1 MSAWENIEK
10 ETTINGVD
18 RLLFAYFKMPEANTI
33 DSTSPLGVSGYSK
46 AINLIREADLQFSRM
61 MWEYDGGQLAID
73 VDQNALKTT
82 EIVRDGKKEFVEV
95 PNILQG
101 RLFRKVDLGTEETY
115 QVFNPNLRDNNYMM
129 GLNNIL
135 MRIEDVCGISRGT
148 FSDITRSEAKTA
160 TELMIMR
167 QRSYATNADIQKAL
181 QKALE
186 DTVYVMNVYS
196 TLYNL
201 APEGA
206 YAVSYEWDDSLI
218 TNPDEELQR
227 RLTLANAGVESRI
240 NIRMWYYGETKE
252 QAEQQLALIDQEQ
265 LQQAQLQALATGL
278 VQQAQPQQPN
288 PQQ

>member
-1 MSAWENIEK
+1 MNIF
-10 ETTINGVD
+10 N
-18 RLLFAYFKMPEANTI
+18 YFKKIGI
-33 DSTSPLGVSGYSK
+33 DTVDPSFYRKIEEWKSWYNGNVRRFSFYKVYTGRGTYKRCQRKSMGMAKKLSED
-46 AINLIREADLQFSRM
+46 IADLLLNERVTITLND
-61 MWEYDGGQLAID
+61 E
-73 VDQNALKTT
+73 NTNN
-82 EIVRDGKKEFVEV
+82 FV
-95 PNILQG
+95 
-101 RLFRKVDLGTEETY
+101 
-115 QVFNPNLRDNNYMM
+115 
-129 GLNNIL
+129 
-135 MRIEDVCGISRGT
+135 
-148 FSDITRSEAKTA
+148 
-160 TELMIMR
+160 
-167 QRSYATNADIQKAL
+167 

-278 VQQAQPQQPN
+278 VQQAQPQQPS

>member
-1 MSAWENIEK
+1 
-10 ETTINGVD
+10 
-18 RLLFAYFKMPEANTI
+18 
-33 DSTSPLGVSGYSK
+33 
-46 AINLIREADLQFSRM
+46 
-61 MWEYDGGQLAID
+61 
-73 VDQNALKTT
+73 
-82 EIVRDGKKEFVEV
+82 
-95 PNILQG
+95 
-101 RLFRKVDLGTEETY
+101 
-115 QVFNPNLRDNNYMM
+115 
-129 GLNNIL
+129 

-278 VQQAQPQQPN
+278 VQQAQPQQPS